1 MTSFEGKVVALVGRG
16 TPLDRSLAV
25 AFAEGGASIALAT
38 VSMEKD
44 EEFAVNSIANEIW
57 SIGREHLVRLMTAWE
72 PTAAASFADEC
83 FDRFGRCDV
92 LVINSGILS
101 EAPLEE
107 LSGDEWDHTVRTTM
121 TAPFLLGHAFG
132 RLMVREGGGLVV
144 VLAPQRDDADLSER
158 AAVAGLR
165 VVVEGMRK
173 AWADKGVHFVLI
185 ASEADVTSAESPAA
199 GLALERITGHFERH

>member
-1 MTSFEGKVVALVGRG
+1 MALAGRG

-185 ASEADVTSAESPAA
+185 ASGADVTSAESPAA
-199 GLALERITGHFERH
+199 ALALERITGHFELH

>member
-1 MTSFEGKVVALVGRG
+1 LNSLEGKVVALVGRG
-16 TPLDRSLAV
+16 TPVDRSIAV
-25 AFAEGGASIALAT
+25 SFAEGGGSIALAT

-44 EEFAVNSIANEIW
+44 EEFAVNSIANEVW
-57 SIGREHLVRLMTAWE
+57 SIGRDHLVRQMTAWE

-92 LVINSGILS
+92 LVINTGIVS
-101 EAPLEE
+101 QAPLEE

-144 VLAPQRDDADLSER
+144 VLAPNRDEADLSER

-165 VVVEGMRK
+165 VVVEGMRE
-173 AWADKGVHFVLI
+173 AWAEKGVHFVLI
-185 ASEADVTSAESPAA
+185 ASEDDVTSPESPVANAA
-199 GLALERITGHFERH
+199 MERINEHFEHR

>member
-1 MTSFEGKVVALVGRG
+1 MSDFEGRVVAISWRG
-16 TPLDRSLAV
+16 TPLDRVIAV
-25 AFAEGGASIALAT
+25 ACAERGANIAFAT
-38 VSMEKD
+38 VSMKQD
-44 EEFAVNSIANEIW
+44 EEFAMNSIANEVW

-83 FDRFGRCDV
+83 FDRFNRCDV
-92 LVINSGILS
+92 LVINTGITS

-144 VLAPQRDDADLSER
+144 MLAPERDDADLSEQ
-158 AAVAGLR
+158 AAAAGLR
-165 VVVEGMRK
+165 VVVEGMRE
-173 AWADKGVHFVLI
+173 AWGAKGVHFEFI

-199 GLALERITGHFERH
+199 AMALGHISVYVDRN

>member
-1 MTSFEGKVVALVGRG
+1 MALAGRG
-16 TPLDRSLAV
+16 NPLDRSLAV

-57 SIGREHLVRLMTAWE
+57 SIGREHFVRLMTSWE